1 MKVLGCVLLILGTSI
16 GAGMLALP
24 VAMSQANLWVTL
36 LTLLICWATM
46 TFGALSILEVNLALP
61 PGSNLITM
69 AGRTLGRSGQVVMWF
84 FYLFLLYSL
93 LAAYLSGVGDVAQ
106 HLVCQLGLCWSRTW
120 GTIIALFFL
129 GLVVYC
135 GLSSVD
141 GLNRLLM
148 STKLVMLLF
157 LVSVCSL
164 HFSIPLA
171 QQGHY
176 VISSSMVLVVMTSF
190 GFAIIVPSLRQYM
203 NSDAKRLVK
212 IVFFGSLLP
221 LVIYLVWILAI
232 QGVIPRSGSGGL
244 VAMAS
249 SNHLNSLLM
258 SKLARAVDVPFVSVA
273 AKMFVSICVLTSFLG
288 VSVCQVDFIADGLK
302 MNKKGWASIV
312 VYGVSY
318 LPPLLLVLIWPGIF
332 LKALSYAGICCAV
345 ILIIMPML
353 MLYSSRYFKRGS
365 STALVPGGRVAIM
378 LVLCFGVGVLLTFI
392 GQLVGG

>member
-141 GLNRLLM
+141 GLN
-148 STKLVMLLF
+148 
-157 LVSVCSL
+157 
-164 HFSIPLA
+164 
-171 QQGHY
+171 
-176 VISSSMVLVVMTSF
+176 
-190 GFAIIVPSLRQYM
+190 
-203 NSDAKRLVK
+203 
-212 IVFFGSLLP
+212 
-221 LVIYLVWILAI
+221 
-232 QGVIPRSGSGGL
+232 
-244 VAMAS
+244 
-249 SNHLNSLLM
+249 
-258 SKLARAVDVPFVSVA
+258 
-273 AKMFVSICVLTSFLG
+273 
-288 VSVCQVDFIADGLK
+288 
-302 MNKKGWASIV
+302 
-312 VYGVSY
+312 VY
-318 LPPLLLVLIWPGIF
+318 
-332 LKALSYAGICCAV
+332 
-345 ILIIMPML
+345 
-353 MLYSSRYFKRGS
+353 
-365 STALVPGGRVAIM
+365 
-378 LVLCFGVGVLLTFI
+378 
-392 GQLVGG
+392 